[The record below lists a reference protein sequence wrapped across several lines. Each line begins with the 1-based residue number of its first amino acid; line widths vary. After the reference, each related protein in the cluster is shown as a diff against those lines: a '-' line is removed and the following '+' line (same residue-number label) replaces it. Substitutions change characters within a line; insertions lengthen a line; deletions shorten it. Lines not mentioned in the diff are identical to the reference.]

1 MKLKTFGTVLML
13 STSLFLISCKSEKEL
28 VVDATSFVNQL
39 GGEYSVV
46 KAISMERGYAVLFN
60 KNSNKYMAINLET
73 WKAGSDAAAYLESET
88 QRGRVFFNLRSRSGG
103 DFEDRESGRLF
114 EGSEVS
120 AKDGQSQ
127 AGFVEQLN
135 IEAAK
140 ENLVGMGISSEKASE
155 IAPILVAKAKKD
167 SLSTE
172 DLNAVL
178 EAVGNT
184 SLSEIADSQ
193 SNPLAQQGL
202 IQKAADLHGM
212 SSEQMKEI
220 VSNILE

>member
-1 MKLKTFGTVLML
+1 MKLQTLGTILML

-28 VVDATSFVNQL
+28 VVDASAFVDQL
-39 GGEYSVV
+39 GGQYAVV
-46 KAISMERGYAVLFN
+46 KANSKQNGYSVLYNKSSGKYLAV
-60 KNSNKYMAINLET
+60 NL
-73 WKAGSDAAAYLESET
+73 GSWNTSTDASAHLESET
-88 QRGRVFFNLRSRSGG
+88 QRGRVYFNLRSKSGG
-103 DFEDRESGRLF
+103 DYEDRDSGKIF

-120 AKDGQSQ
+120 SKDGQSE
-127 AGFVEQLN
+127 AGFVEKLN

-167 SLSTE
+167 SLNSE

-184 SLSEIADSQ
+184 SLSEIVESQ
-193 SNPLAQQGL
+193 SNPLAQQSL

-212 SSEQMKEI
+212 STEQMKEI
-220 VSNILE
+220 VTNILE